1 MFWILLAV
9 MGALLTKFGAL
20 SVLVVF
26 QAMALKVALAVF
38 VILAVFIIWQWRR

>member
-38 VILAVFIIWQWRR
+38 VVLAVLRW